1 MFTVRLENIKI
12 RQDLSNDEVAK
23 IAYTKFNIPQ
33 ESVTDYK
40 IVKKSIDARDK
51 NDIFYNY
58 SIVVFLK
65 ENFKVSKLLK
75 NKNASLI
82 EQELKQKT
90 VLHNDLKAYNR
101 PVIIG
106 AGPAGLFCAL
116 TLIENGVKPIIVEQG
131 KTVEERQKDVE
142 LFLKERI
149 LNTCSNVQFGEGG
162 AGTFSD
168 GKLTT
173 NLHSPLC
180 RDVIDTFVKFG
191 APEEIS
197 YINKPHIG
205 TDNLVKIVANIR
217 KYIEN
222 NGGEFMFGA
231 KAVDFE
237 IENNQVKSVIVSRIQ
252 ESTTIDKIATDTV
265 VLAIGHSSRDM
276 FKKLYEKHVEME
288 KKNFSVGVR
297 IEHKQQMINESQYGK
312 NPKLKLPPAEYKL
325 AYHGEDRS
333 CYTFCMCPGGTVM
346 ASSSEEGTI
355 VTNGMSK
362 YARDGENAN
371 SAVLVN
377 VTPEDL
383 ISEEIFSSI
392 KNYMLQ
398 QADGIRICKN
408 ISSKEDSSQNS
419 VNLTVESKNE
429 HIDNLD
435 KEIRKDN
442 PLLGMYF
449 QEMLEEK
456 AFALGG
462 NNYNAPIQ
470 RVEDFLNNKKTDHI
484 GEINPTYKP
493 GITMSN
499 LKEILPE
506 FVTEILKEGI
516 VYFDRKIKGFA
527 NPDAILTG
535 VETRSSSPV
544 TIKRNEQYMANIK
557 GMYPCG
563 EGAGYAGGIMS
574 AAIDGIR
581 ISRAILTPEQYAT
594 RGIEE
599 NCKMKQ

>member
-12 RQDLSNDEVAK
+12 RQDLSNDEVVK

-82 EQELKQKT
+82 EQEQKQKT
-90 VLHNDLKAYNR
+90 AMPNNLKENNKR
-101 PVIIG
+101 TVIIG

-116 TLIENGVKPIIVEQG
+116 TLIENGVKPIIIEQG

-205 TDNLVKIVANIR
+205 TDNLIKIVANIR

-222 NGGEFMFGA
+222 NGGEFMFGT

-237 IENNQVKSVIVSRIQ
+237 IENNQVKSVIVTKIQ
-252 ESTTIDKIATDTV
+252 EQKNKPSNSCNYEICNIITEKPQEHIIQSRANNTKERIRIETDTV

-355 VTNGMSK
+355 VTNGMSTF
-362 YARDGENAN
+362 ARDGENAN

-377 VTPEDL
+377 ITPED
-383 ISEEIFSSI
+383 F
-392 KNYMLQ
+392 K
-398 QADGIRICKN
+398 G
-408 ISSKEDSSQNS
+408 DS
-419 VNLTVESKNE
+419 
-429 HIDNLD
+429 
-435 KEIRKDN
+435 
-442 PLLGMYF
+442 PLEGMYF
-449 QEMLEEK
+449 QQELEEK
-456 AFALGG
+456 AFKLGG

-470 RVEDFLNNKKTDHI
+470 RVEDFLNNRKTTCI
-484 GEINPTYKP
+484 GEVKPTYKP
-493 GITMSN
+493 GVTLAN
-499 LKEILPE
+499 LQEILPD
-506 FVTEILKEGI
+506 FVTKTLKEGLI
-516 VYFDRKIKGFA
+516 YFDKKIAGFA
-527 NPDAILTG
+527 SADAILTG

-544 TIKRNEQYMANIK
+544 TIKRNEQKMASVQ

-574 AAIDGIR
+574 AAVDGIKVAN
-581 ISRAILTPEQYAT
+581 AILAH
-594 RGIEE
+594 
-599 NCKMKQ
+599 